1 MKHGDRF
8 KLHECAFED
17 DTLWIDTD
25 GSGGVPRHVF
35 PDDAIQP
42 DDVWEVLTDGDPI
55 AGDCVIAVNLRS
67 GVHQCID
74 GRWYCE
80 ECADLLDEYTLEEY
94 EDWLVD
100 EDDEQSDWPDP
111 VY

>member
-1 MKHGDRF
+1 MYCEACGEMLIPGEK
-8 KLHECAFED
+8 
-17 DTLWIDTD
+17 
-25 GSGGVPRHVF
+25 V
-35 PDDAIQP
+35 
-42 DDVWEVLTDGDPI
+42 
-55 AGDCVIAVNLRS
+55 
-67 GVHQCID
+67 CID